1 MEFQDRRSKSLR
13 VQFWLLVEGL
23 KDPLADNLDPSEEGG
38 GVDVKG
44 RPQPSAETIA
54 TTKEDIKMIWDAY
67 FEDNKLHSNFKHI
80 RAVKLFLNLETEP
93 PVNSSTPVHSAAD
106 LHNVRKAVF
115 LAQEDVLTEMEE
127 EDFPIFEK
135 SELYFKALAN
145 IPELVTSTTI
155 TKTNEDIT
163 SHALR
168 SSPVLS
174 SRLPRFKAGNSPP
187 SLPPLPST
195 VPSRIPFLNKSI
207 SPVPTR
213 PSSPSPSSKSLG
225 PLRSDPAPSKSTA
238 KHPILIQPL
247 SRRNTLTDGANG
259 GIYSKSSSVIS
270 SDRTTGLGIGSLGA
284 FKRRPP
290 AFSSDSLDFLM
301 ASPAADEEVILGA
314 ETRSPLFENVP
325 FIPSAEG
332 DDCEVSDE
340 DYVQIETIEAISE
353 ALNSILATDAR
364 HQQNFHS
371 PLLTDNQEISGRR
384 LSTDPQISRK
394 RASAMP
400 ESSRTT
406 TPSSSMLFA
415 SQTSIPDERRS
426 SRKVFDDDEEEVLSE
441 LEEEIEEPEFDP
453 KSVRL
458 AAPGDLQLPIEIAR
472 LGAAIERLNGQE
484 VVVGALIRKA
494 ELTGISSEL
503 KLLVKSRESLRR
515 EIRATEF
522 QKSQYESQ
530 ESQNKLEP
538 GRTSVSISGTTVG
551 QQANGQSFQ
560 LYLVELHQL
569 ATDGSY
575 GSGWIV
581 TRRYS
586 EFAALHAKLKD
597 KFGAAVRGLELPS
610 KRLVTSFTDGFVEQR
625 RLGLEKYLQVSLRVY
640 SVHNLRSLN

>member
-1 MEFQDRRSKSLR
+1 MR

-23 KDPLADNLDPSEEGG
+23 KDPLVDTFDPSEEGG
-38 GVDVKG
+38 GVDTKG
-44 RPQPSAETIA
+44 RPQPSVETIA
-54 TTKEDIKMIWDAY
+54 TTKEDIKMIWDTY
-67 FEDNKLHSNFKHI
+67 FEDNKLHSNLKYI

-93 PVNSSTPVHSAAD
+93 RVNRTPLVYSATD
-106 LHNVRKAVF
+106 LHEVRKAVF
-115 LAQEDVLTEMEE
+115 LAQEDVLREMEE
-127 EDFPIFEK
+127 EDFPLFEK

-145 IPELVTSTTI
+145 IPELVTSTTV
-155 TKTNEDIT
+155 TKARDDTT
-163 SHALR
+163 SEALH
-168 SSPVLS
+168 SSPVLA
-174 SRLPRFKAGNSPP
+174 SRLPRFKAGNTPP
-187 SLPPLPST
+187 SLPHPSST
-195 VPSRIPFLNKSI
+195 LPSRIPFLNKSV
-207 SPVPTR
+207 SPASTR
-213 PSSPSPSSKSLG
+213 PTSPSPSFKSLAFQ
-225 PLRSDPAPSKSTA
+225 RSDTASAKSTTQQ
-238 KHPILIQPL
+238 PVLIQPL
-247 SRRNTLTDGANG
+247 SRRNTLTDGAHD

-270 SDRTTGLGIGSLGA
+270 SDHTIGLGIGSLGA

-290 AFSSDSLDFLM
+290 VLSDSLDFLM
-301 ASPAADEEVILGA
+301 ATPAADDEVIPGA
-314 ETRSPLFENVP
+314 ETRSPLFEDVP
-325 FIPSAEG
+325 FTSSAERNEL
-332 DDCEVSDE
+332 EVSDE

-364 HQQNFHS
+364 HQQSFLS
-371 PLLTDNQEISGRR
+371 PSLTDHQGFTRR
-384 LSTDPQISRK
+384 RGPVDTPEARK
-394 RASAMP
+394 PTSAVAQ
-400 ESSRTT
+400 SSRAT

-415 SQTSIPDERRS
+415 SQNSSLDEKRT
-426 SRKVFDDDEEEVLSE
+426 SRKVFDDDEDGDLSE
-441 LEEEIEEPEFDP
+441 LEEESEEPEFDP

-472 LGAAIERLNGQE
+472 LGATIERLNGQE
-484 VVVGALIRKA
+484 LVVGALIRKA

-522 QKSQYESQ
+522 QKSQFESQ

-575 GSGWIV
+575 SSGWIV

-586 EFAALHAKLKD
+586 EFAALHAGLKD

-610 KRLVTSFTDGFVEQR
+610 KRLVTSFTEGFVEQR
-625 RLGLEKYLQVSLRVY
+625 RLGLEKYIQVSLWLYCVN
-640 SVHNLRSLN
+640 SLRKLS